1 MPNFDKVVVFN
12 QTKKILPV
20 KKTTAT
26 EEQTLNRAP
35 SYTRLED

>member
-20 KKTTAT
+20 KKTAT
-26 EEQTLNRAP
+26 EEHTLNRAP